1 MEKYIAQHKRRLSY
15 MPWLYYSLKEKHLL
29 WAKPWQESIQT
40 ELMSLETVKIGKNCF
55 IAPTANIF
63 AEPGRDIVIG
73 NNVTIAA
80 EVFLHGPIIIEDGVS
95 INASVVIDGGAKGV
109 VIKKNSRIA
118 NGCKIYAFNH
128 GMLPEKNIKDQA
140 VTSQGITIGDDVW
153 LGANVCV
160 VDGITIGDHVV
171 VGMGSIVTKNIPEW
185 QIYAGNPAKKI
196 GQRKI

>member
-1 MEKYIAQHKRRLSY
+1 

-80 EVFLHGPIIIEDGVS
+80 ETFLHGPIIIEDGVS

-118 NGCKIYAFNH
+118 N
-128 GMLPEKNIKDQA
+128 E
-140 VTSQGITIGDDVW
+140 IGR
-153 LGANVCV
+153 A
-160 VDGITIGDHVV
+160 HV
-171 VGMGSIVTKNIPEW
+171 
-185 QIYAGNPAKKI
+185 
-196 GQRKI
+196 